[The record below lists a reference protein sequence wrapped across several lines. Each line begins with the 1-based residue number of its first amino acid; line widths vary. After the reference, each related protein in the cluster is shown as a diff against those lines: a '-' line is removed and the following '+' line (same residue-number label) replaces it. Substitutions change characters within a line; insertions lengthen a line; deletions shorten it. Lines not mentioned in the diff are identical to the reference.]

1 MRTLITTPE
10 YLDFISTLS
19 DKVKIKIDY
28 ITDILIQSQVINT
41 KFVKKLENTDL
52 YEMRIS
58 LDNEYRVILFS
69 INHPN
74 IIQATQILMLNGFI
88 KKTTKDYKAQID
100 IANKILQRLS
110 NEPEEDDKQNEDN
123 NETKDQNND
132 TLQDGDGK

>member
-1 MRTLITTPE
+1 
-10 YLDFISTLS
+10 
-19 DKVKIKIDY
+19 
-28 ITDILIQSQVINT
+28 
-41 KFVKKLENTDL
+41 
-52 YEMRIS
+52 MRIS

>member
-28 ITDILIQSQVINT
+28 ITDILIQSPVINT

-69 INHPN
+69 INQPN